1 MEPGPGRVAFEHMAD
16 PLHRTKRLFDPL
28 RSRLKPA
35 FLVLGTQKAGTSALF
50 EMLRLH
56 PRILAPKVKEPHF
69 FNREDEFA
77 KGMAYYFKQFPLVP
91 LRGPEPITF
100 EASAGYLY
108 NPLAPERIKKHL
120 PDAELFAVL
129 RDPVQRAF
137 SAWNMFRQ
145 FENTP
150 FFPDYH
156 DPRTFEQAVE
166 DEISGK
172 PMHVAHRYLDRGVY
186 APQLERYIKLF
197 GRDRVHVF
205 AYPEFKS
212 APHVVVDSICATMG
226 LGPLPPQE
234 GLSRIRSNERP
245 YSHGMSSEL
254 RERLTAW
261 FAPHHRVLESVL
273 GGPIDLQET
282 R

>member
-1 MEPGPGRVAFEHMAD
+1 MPTSSCPSANS
-16 PLHRTKRLFDPL
+16 
-28 RSRLKPA
+28 SRA
-35 FLVLGTQKAGTSALF
+35 RA
-50 EMLRLH
+50 
-56 PRILAPKVKEPHF
+56 
-69 FNREDEFA
+69 
-77 KGMAYYFKQFPLVP
+77 
-91 LRGPEPITF
+91 ITF

-254 RERLTAW
+254 RERLSAVVKRTL
-261 FAPHHRVLESVL
+261 RRDVLEFIRYTKRTAQTSFPT
-273 GGPIDLQET
+273 GSSS
-282 R
+282 

>member
-1 MEPGPGRVAFEHMAD
+1 MICPDRSIRQTSFRS
-16 PLHRTKRLFDPL
+16 LRT
-28 RSRLKPA
+28 RLKPA

-186 APQLERYIKLF
+186 APQLGATSSFSVAMRASSPIRVQVRTPRGSGRYLCHHGPGAFAAAGGAFPHPFER
-197 GRDRVHVF
+197 
-205 AYPEFKS
+205 A
-212 APHVVVDSICATMG
+212 SI
-226 LGPLPPQE
+226 
-234 GLSRIRSNERP
+234 
-245 YSHGMSSEL
+245 
-254 RERLTAW
+254 
-261 FAPHHRVLESVL
+261 
-273 GGPIDLQET
+273 
-282 R
+282 